1 MENNTSSDFNIKQL
15 SQISDSYKA
24 LVQKKYS
31 FETDDSNGWGEVLL
45 RRLAS
50 FKEKG
55 FPQFGGFVLA
65 GPVGSGRHNAAG
77 FVVYSLMESGYTPFL
92 VRVQECGETAAEQL
106 ASAIEQT
113 AREREGGTCLVADL
127 TDCQDECDAQI
138 STIMAAAEKLF
149 LAALNDESFP
159 KFFVMVLADRLHAI
173 PPILREQLTLCRLT
187 LPGLSERSAFIENN
201 SHILPDADWAE
212 RLAELTEGADY
223 SELRDLCRNIDDIYV
238 TADELSDSETIISAL
253 GLDAA
258 FRKDVPEK
266 IPVPEPPE
274 PPKPLADKILERV
287 DRVIELLPTIADIF
301 ASRAVQPAFIP
312 AVQGAGNI
320 NGGILTPDLTNVELP
335 DDEITDNDSNIDLKD
350 VNEKDVEFRDFNPD
364 EATQSVVN
372 KSPQQLLNNF
382 FSDEEREQLALTDS

>member
-1 MENNTSSDFNIKQL
+1 M
-15 SQISDSYKA
+15 
-24 LVQKKYS
+24 
-31 FETDDSNGWGEVLL
+31 
-45 RRLAS
+45 
-50 FKEKG
+50 
-55 FPQFGGFVLA
+55 
-65 GPVGSGRHNAAG
+65 
-77 FVVYSLMESGYTPFL
+77 
-92 VRVQECGETAAEQL
+92 
-106 ASAIEQT
+106 
-113 AREREGGTCLVADL
+113 ADL
-127 TDCQDECDAQI
+127 TDCQDKCDAQI

-149 LAALNDESFP
+149 LAALTDESFP

-266 IPVPEPPE
+266 IPVPEPP
-274 PPKPLADKILERV
+274 KPLADKILERV

-320 NGGILTPDLTNVELP
+320 NGGILTPDLTKVELP
-335 DDEITDNDSNIDLKD
+335 EDEITDNDSNIDLKD
-350 VNEKDVEFRDFNPD
+350 VNEKEVEFRNFDPD
-364 EATQSVVN
+364 EATQTVVN
-372 KSPQQLLNNF
+372 ESAIQLLDNH
-382 FSDEEREQLALTDS
+382 FSDEEREQLGLTDS